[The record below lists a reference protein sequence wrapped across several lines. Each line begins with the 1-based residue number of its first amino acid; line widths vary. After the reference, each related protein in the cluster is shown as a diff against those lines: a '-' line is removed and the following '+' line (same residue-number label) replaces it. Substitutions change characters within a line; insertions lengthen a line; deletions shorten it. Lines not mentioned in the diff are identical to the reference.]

1 MPNNFAF
8 NMVAQDMKTLIYG
21 LNGTTPVAI
30 AVDAQGNLDIG
41 VSFTSSNTTV
51 GSIAAGDTGT
61 TLVLNSSEKSLYSYY
76 VKNTSTD
83 ATIRVK
89 LQVSPTTTASYYTDD
104 TPTFV
109 DIACGA
115 AAVIIPKYYLAY
127 TRLYYQN
134 IDATYDATFVAYY
147 DARQ

>member
-8 NMVAQDMKTLIYG
+8 DMVAQDMKTLIYG
-21 LNGTTPVAI
+21 MYGTTPVAI
-30 AVDAQGNLDIG
+30 SVDSQGNLDIG
-41 VSFTSSNTTV
+41 VAYTSSNVTV
-51 GSIAAGDTGT
+51 GNVAAGDTGT

-104 TPTFV
+104 TPTYV
-109 DIACGA
+109 EIACGS
-115 AAVIIPKYYLAY
+115 AAVLVPKYYLAY
-127 TRLYYQN
+127 TRLYYEN
-134 IDATYDATFVAYY
+134 IDATYDATLVAYY